1 MTALTDAPPID
12 HRPLAALPTGRARTI
27 ALFSLFLASTMELL
41 DTTIVNVALPSIETG
56 LGATGAQLQWMVAAY
71 PLAFAVALI
80 TGSRL
85 GDLWGRKHLFVV
97 GLVGFTLMSAACGLA
112 PNAETLIL
120 FRALQGL
127 AAAAMIPQV
136 LTSIQVM
143 YAPHERAAA
152 MGLFTGLAGVTA
164 VVGPVLGAVLTNAD
178 IAGTGWRSIFLVN
191 VPVGVLAIVA
201 AVKWVPNSIS
211 ERRPGIDVRGVLV
224 LAAGLL
230 AVLYPL
236 TMGRELG
243 WPVWGYALIAAG
255 VVTLVAFVRHQQRT
269 EREGREPLVALSLYR
284 LRSFGAGSGVHG
296 LLFVA
301 MGATFLCQTVYLQA
315 GLGWTVLHAG
325 LAGLPFAVATVD
337 LRRHRHG
344 GPRPADRY
352 PRPPDRRH
360 RLGGRRA
367 AAPRHRPRRDRRHVD
382 VGVRPRLPRVGCRV
396 RADGRADRDVHHHRR
411 SGRRRGLGVG
421 AAQHDRPARQ
431 RGGSRGRRHGLLLG
445 RREQRRT
452 GGRARCSVPR
462 SRSRSPSSSSLMVV
476 TAVVARAL
484 PNHQPAAPSAA
495 PSAE

>member
-1 MTALTDAPPID
+1 
-12 HRPLAALPTGRARTI
+12 
-27 ALFSLFLASTMELL
+27 MELL
-41 DTTIVNVALPSIETG
+41 DTTIVNVALPTIETD

-112 PNAETLIL
+112 PSAEALIL

-152 MGLFTGLAGVTA
+152 MGLFTALAGVTA

-178 IAGTGWRSIFLVN
+178 IAGTGWRAIFLVN

-201 AVKWVPNSIS
+201 ALKWVPNSIS

-269 EREGREPLVALSLYR
+269 EREGREPLVTLSLYR
-284 LRSFGAGSGVHG
+284 MPSFGAGSAVHG

-325 LAGLPFAVATVD
+325 LAGLPFAVATSVFAGVGMAVLGPAD
-337 LRRHRHG
+337 RD
-344 GPRPADRY
+344 PRPA
-352 PRPPDRRH
+352 
-360 RLGGRRA
+360 G
-367 AAPRHRPRRDRRHVD
+367 RRDRLGASARCCCSSRSTA
-382 VGVRPRLPRVGCRV
+382 RPPTP
-396 RADGRADRDVHHHRR
+396 
-411 SGRRRGLGVG
+411 RRG
-421 AAQHDRPARQ
+421 RSCPRSSCPAR
-431 RGGSRGRRHGLLLG
+431 GSG
-445 RREQRRT
+445 
-452 GGRARCSVPR
+452 
-462 SRSRSPSSSSLMVV
+462 
-476 TAVVARAL
+476 
-484 PNHQPAAPSAA
+484 
-495 PSAE
+495 